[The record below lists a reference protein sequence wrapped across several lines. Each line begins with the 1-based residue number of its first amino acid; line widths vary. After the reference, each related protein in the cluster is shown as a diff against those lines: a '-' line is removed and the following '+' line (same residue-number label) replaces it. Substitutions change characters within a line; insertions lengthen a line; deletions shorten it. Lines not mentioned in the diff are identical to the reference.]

1 MKIDIKIDFTPD
13 TTTELDR
20 MMDSIRSLC
29 ESINLLEKEVDAY
42 SVRIEKIEEMTTRFA
57 PESEED

>member
-1 MKIDIKIDFTPD
+1 MKIEIKIDLTPD
-13 TTTELDR
+13 TTAELDR
-20 MMDSIRSLC
+20 IAKSIVNLC
-29 ESINLLEKEVDAY
+29 ESFDLLEKEVDAY